1 MKTSERVMR
10 NIVETYGKCRAA
22 ALVSRMESGESH
34 QKIGDDYGVSRERVR
49 QWKGHLTETTIR
61 RVPEVSSVLGD
72 DEGVSPELQQL
83 VDDIVGTDLGFL
95 SPEEAAAACKGLPG
109 NARDVAQALLASSD
123 AHGQAGNAG
132 KAQACTVLANRVR
145 ALIE

>member
-10 NIVETYGKCRAA
+10 NIVKTYGRRRAA
-22 ALVSRMESGESH
+22 VLIERMESGESH

-61 RVPEVSSVLGD
+61 RVSEVSAVLGP
-72 DEGVSPELQQL
+72 DEGAAGALQAL
-83 VDDIVGTDLGFL
+83 IADIVGTDLGFV
-95 SPEEAAAACKGLPG
+95 SPGEAAVFCNGLPG
-109 NARDVAQALLASSD
+109 NARDVAQALLASVD
-123 AHGQAGNAG
+123 AHQSAGNAV
-132 KAQACTVLANRVR
+132 KAQACAELASRVK